1 MSKMIDHN
9 TPYFQ
14 SLYGGRSDDELVDNK
29 EAMKGLSL
37 YHKRQH
43 FLLNHGATTEYTPP
57 SWSEEDNRFP
67 GDAPNNP
74 MSHIEFAAGIRQ
86 FDPDNTKGDI
96 LEFGVACAGT
106 IRDIAPIN
114 HEKGVYGFDHFKGL
128 EQTQQSTPDYA
139 GWHQGAFKLEGD
151 EYKQSYEEVVE
162 DCSQFPNITLIVKD
176 VHCLDEPHQYGIKK
190 ISAVHIDV
198 DIYEPT
204 VSSLAFV
211 DKCEWDEIYMRFDDW
226 HGHEPDYDH
235 HERKAC
241 KEWIDKN
248 GYDVKVLRNGLHGEL
263 IVSRNK

>member
-14 SLYGGRSDDELVDNK
+14 SLFGGRSDDELVDNK

-57 SWSEEDNRFP
+57 SWSEEDNMFP
-67 GDAPNNP
+67 GDAPTHP

-139 GWHQGAFKLEGD
+139 GWHKGAFKLEGD
-151 EYKQSYEEVVE
+151 EYKQTYREVVE
-162 DCSQFPNITLIVKD
+162 DCSEFPNITLIVKD
-176 VHCLDEPHQYGIKK
+176 VHELEDPSAYGITT

-204 VSSLAFV
+204 VSSLKFV

-226 HGHEPDYDH
+226 HGHEPDYDA
-235 HERKAC
+235 HERQAC
-241 KEWIDKN
+241 REWIDKN